1 MNGLRPKWAV
11 LSRAS
16 QDGLALGWPH
26 GYGRPMSGTVVRIE
40 GVTRVQRTFGFVDV
54 SGFTAYTDTHGDA
67 SAVELLERI
76 RGRIRRLASIHGVRI
91 AKWLGDGAMLVSVE
105 PENGIEAVVAMVE
118 LNREQES
125 MPLRA
130 GISSGGVI
138 LFEGDDHI
146 GTAVNLA
153 ARLCDMAGPGEIL
166 APASMQSSLLV
177 NTNAVPHGQHRVP
190 GFAAPID
197 IVRLEPLSS
206 NAFDAS

>member
-1 MNGLRPKWAV
+1 
-11 LSRAS
+11 
-16 QDGLALGWPH
+16 
-26 GYGRPMSGTVVRIE
+26 MSGSVVRVE

-67 SAVELLERI
+67 SDVELLERI

-105 PENGIEAVVAMVE
+105 PENAIEAVVAMVE
-118 LNREQES
+118 INRDEEL

-130 GISSGGVI
+130 GVASGGVI
-138 LFEGDDHI
+138 LFEGADHI

-166 APASMQSSLLV
+166 APSQMQTSLLV
-177 NTNAVPHGQHRVP
+177 NTNAVPHGEHSVP
-190 GFAAPID
+190 GFALPVD
-197 IVRLEPLSS
+197 LVRLETMPRD
-206 NAFDAS
+206 AFGAG